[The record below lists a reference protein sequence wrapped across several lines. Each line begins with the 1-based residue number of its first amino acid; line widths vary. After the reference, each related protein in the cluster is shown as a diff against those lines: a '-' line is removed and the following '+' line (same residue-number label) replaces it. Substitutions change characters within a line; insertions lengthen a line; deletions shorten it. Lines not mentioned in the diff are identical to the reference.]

1 MVKVVDSRVALKR
14 IARKAITQS
23 RVKLAQRSVAQRT
36 VAHSR
41 VARPGTT
48 LQETNISLAPWE
60 EQNHLQKCFGGD
72 TSVPRRVLVAQS
84 LWTLLRATKQ
94 KKETPERACF
104 FYASLFCH
112 IGYRFGYRSA
122 RHIFTLSKRI
132 KPLQESSLTPEQS
145 QTHHDKSKG
154 LCCAFRYV
162 NRYCR

>member
-14 IARKAITQS
+14 IARKAIAQS
-23 RVKLAQRSVAQRT
+23 RVKLAQRSVAHRT

-60 EQNHLQKCFGGD
+60 EQNHLQ
-72 TSVPRRVLVAQS
+72 S

-94 KKETPERACF
+94 KKEMPERACF

-112 IGYRFGYRSA
+112 TSNSRQVRCVWFTVWHSFSNVSSRDAKEVFLSPMAHCFGSCRG
-122 RHIFTLSKRI
+122 KR
-132 KPLQESSLTPEQS
+132 TW
-145 QTHHDKSKG
+145 
-154 LCCAFRYV
+154 
-162 NRYCR
+162 